1 MSHPM
6 KKKNIDGAARKA
18 RSFRLVCED
27 HEIPL
32 VEDLLAAQGFAFAL
46 ESFSPQCRILSA
58 EPFALGG
65 SIANRFGLLY
75 IQDRS
80 SMLPPLLLAPEKG
93 AAVLDMCASPGGKT
107 GFLAQ
112 LVGPHGFVLGN
123 EPSPDRLDTLRQN
136 LFRHNL
142 LHAATCSYTDLAP
155 ILPPESFDHI
165 LLDPPCSG
173 WGTAEKNP
181 NVMRIWRDDKVAPLI
196 ALQKRLLETAA
207 SLLRPGGR
215 LMYSTCTTNQAENE
229 DQTAWA
235 LDNLPLELSPLPG
248 VPGFEFE
255 PPRRENLQG
264 VLRVDAEKS
273 EAQGF
278 YLSCFVKHGASS
290 GETAQS
296 FALPGESLDPLRLK
310 DDGGLIWNALPPG
323 KIARFKERCFF
334 LHEKAA
340 ARIPE
345 KARWQGFFLGTLKK
359 DHFKPHP
366 RQRRLLPPFDAAG
379 GVNATEPNEI
389 TALLSGQSV
398 TLHTLPSH
406 PGLYY
411 KGLPL
416 GRLTRKGTRALWSD
430 R

>member
-1 MSHPM
+1 M
-6 KKKNIDGAARKA
+6 KTKNNDSAARRA

-32 VEDLLAAQGFAFAL
+32 VEELLAAQGFAFAS
-46 ESFSPQCRILSA
+46 ETFSPQCRILEA

-65 SIANRFGLLY
+65 SVANRFGLLY

-112 LVGPHGFVLGN
+112 LVGPGGFVLGN

-142 LHAATCSYTDLAP
+142 LHAATCGYADLAP
-155 ILPPESFDHI
+155 VLPPESFDHI

-181 NVMRIWRDDKVAPLI
+181 NVMRIWREDKVAPLI
-196 ALQKRLLETAA
+196 ALQKRLLETAV
-207 SLLRPGGR
+207 SLLKPGGG

-235 LDNLPLELSPLPG
+235 LDNLPLDLSPLPG

-255 PPRRENLQG
+255 PPRRDNLEG

-278 YLSCFVKHGASS
+278 YLSRFVKQGAPSIQDHDAF
-290 GETAQS
+290 T
-296 FALPGESLDPLRLK
+296 LPGETLDPARLK
-310 DDGGLIWNALPPG
+310 DGGGLLWDALPPG

-334 LHEKAA
+334 LHQKAA
-340 ARIPE
+340 GRIPE
-345 KARWQGFFLGTLKK
+345 SARWQGYFLGTLKK
-359 DHFKPHP
+359 DSFKPHP
-366 RQRRLLPPFDAAG
+366 RQRRLLPSFETAG
-379 GVNATEPNEI
+379 GVNAAEPSEI

-398 TLHTLPSH
+398 TLESLPIH

-416 GRLTRKGTRALWSD
+416 GRLTRKGARALWSD